1 MYQFFLIGAAVEH
14 FGAEEHGQAQYIQGP
29 IAQLTGDRIT
39 FGSSPTCPTP
49 GSYQWEMTEA
59 RSTLSFTPVDDDC
72 PERLALFGHAL
83 ERYPDMV
90 LLGDVR
96 YIARDFMPDI
106 AIRSGRNGLL
116 AGPGPGY
123 DAVRASDYHFF
134 RIPGLGWEI
143 RSLSNTTP
151 AACNGPEDWLTGGA
165 ADDSN
170 YEVPQDIANLE
181 ASARPSP
188 NGTLA
193 TPTSR
198 SPSLAI

>member
-1 MYQFFLIGAAVEH
+1 MAPGQVAPGSPIEEGVYQFFLIGAAVEH
-14 FGAEEHGQAQYIQGP
+14 FGAEGHGQAQYIQGP

-59 RSTLSFTPVDDDC
+59 RSTLTFTPVDDDC

-106 AIRSGRNGLL
+106 AFTVPLGMAFS
-116 AGPGPGY
+116 PDQGPGY

-143 RSLSNTTP
+143 
-151 AACNGPEDWLTGGA
+151 
-165 ADDSN
+165 
-170 YEVPQDIANLE
+170 
-181 ASARPSP
+181 PSP
-188 NGTLA
+188 PA
-193 TPTSR
+193 TPLRPRATDQR
-198 SPSLAI
+198 TG